1 MVDDTW
7 GHFVDIEKMDYLHSQ
22 KYNKSKSIS
31 SRRKLMIIHENVND
45 ISDDNSTDGD
55 DGDDGDDDY
64 GGYDGYDD
72 WNISIYVK
80 VALLVVTIIWHFHNY
95 K

>member
-45 ISDDNSTDGD
+45 ISDDDSEVDGND
-55 DGDDGDDDY
+55 DNNGHDN
-64 GGYDGYDD
+64 
-72 WNISIYVK
+72 WNICIYVK
-80 VALLVVTIIWHFHNY
+80 VVLFVTIIWHFHNY

>member
-45 ISDDNSTDGD
+45 ISDDDSEVDGND
-55 DGDDGDDDY
+55 DNNGH
-64 GGYDGYDD
+64 DD
-72 WNISIYVK
+72 WNICIYVK
-80 VALLVVTIIWHFHNY
+80 VVLFVVTIIWHFHNY

>member
-22 KYNKSKSIS
+22 KYNNHKNKSVS
-31 SRRKLMIIHENVND
+31 SRRKLAIIPENVNY

-55 DGDDGDDDY
+55 DGDDDY
-64 GGYDGYDD
+64 GGYGGYDD

>member
-45 ISDDNSTDGD
+45 ISDDDSEVDGND
-55 DGDDGDDDY
+55 DNNGHDN
-64 GGYDGYDD
+64 
-72 WNISIYVK
+72 WNICIYVK
-80 VALLVVTIIWHFHNY
+80 VVLFVVTIIWHFHNY